1 MLFQSQYNILYK
13 RLMSVVRFI
22 SVFTAS
28 AMEEET
34 IYLFQLRLIA
44 LLDCKVGMQL
54 QHLLYLS

>member
-1 MLFQSQYNILYK
+1 
-13 RLMSVVRFI
+13 MSVARFI

-34 IYLFQLRLIA
+34 IYPFQLGLIA
-44 LLDCKVGMQL
+44 LLDCKVGTQP

>member
-1 MLFQSQYNILYK
+1 MSFQSQYNILYK

-34 IYLFQLRLIA
+34 IHLLQLRLIA
-44 LLDCKVGMQL
+44 LLDCKVGTQP